1 MYKTFFFKFEL
12 QPLLPTSFIVGG
24 SHTSTGGP
32 TNVWD
37 PPAVRDVA
45 KSMTVYLGCMWRCWS
60 RKRDGERKKKSMV
73 KREKNNE

>member
-1 MYKTFFFKFEL
+1 MYKIFFFKFEL

-45 KSMTVYLGCMWRCWS
+45 KSMTVYLGCM
-60 RKRDGERKKKSMV
+60 
-73 KREKNNE
+73 